1 MQRPIQPTR
10 RRFLLG
16 TASVSAIAA
25 AGVWR
30 HAHKLP
36 DGTPVLRRSAQALGA
51 KVMITLAH
59 ADRRAGQAALDA
71 AFAELEEIEEV
82 MSLYRPNSQLS
93 QLNARGVLDH
103 PHPHLV
109 TVLHAAAEIS
119 ARSGGAFDATV
130 QPLWELY
137 RAAHERGH
145 LPDADALFK
154 TRSLIDWRRVIVSS
168 QRVELHGQGT
178 AVTLNGIAQGCAT
191 DAVMNILRKA
201 GATHALIDAGELGAL
216 GSKPDGSAWRVGIR
230 HPRQPGSYISLAK
243 LKDRC
248 LATSGDYETCFSDD
262 FAHHHLFDP
271 RTGHSPA
278 ECASVSIAAPTAMM
292 ADALST
298 AVFVLGPRA
307 GLELVRS
314 TPGAD
319 ALIVQKAGS
328 MEATAG
334 FPLA

>member
-1 MQRPIQPTR
+1 MPTR

-16 TASVSAIAA
+16 TAGVSAIAA
-25 AGVWR
+25 VGVWQR
-30 HAHKLP
+30 SRLP
-36 DGTPVLRRSAQALGA
+36 DGTPLLRRSAQALGA
-51 KVMITLAH
+51 TVMITLAH
-59 ADRRAGQAALDA
+59 PERRAGVAALDA
-71 AFAELEEIEEV
+71 AFAELEVIEEV
-82 MSLYRPNSQLS
+82 MSLYRPSSQIS

-109 TVLHAAAEIS
+109 TVLRAAAAIS
-119 ARSGGAFDATV
+119 ERSGGAFDATV

-137 RAAHERGH
+137 RDAHKHGH
-145 LPDADALFK
+145 LPDVDALLNA
-154 TRSLIDWRRVIVSS
+154 RSLIDWRRVSVSP
-168 QRVELHGQGT
+168 QRVELRGQGT
-178 AVTLNGIAQGCAT
+178 AITLNGIAQGFAT
-191 DAVMNILRKA
+191 DAVMSILRNA

-230 HPRQPGSYISLAK
+230 HPRQHDSYISIAK

-248 LATSGDYETCFSDD
+248 LATSGDYETRFSDD
-262 FAHHHLFDP
+262 FTHHHLFDP

-314 TPGAD
+314 TPGSD
-319 ALIVQKAGS
+319 ALIVQKGGG
-328 MEATAG
+328 MEVTAD